1 LRRLA
6 ATADATD
13 FALVAT
19 GRASFRLVPAPG
31 RDAVHLDPVRGVVRT
46 APGVELDLGATA
58 KALAAD
64 RAARAAAAAAKSP
77 VLVGLGGDIAVA
89 GAPPASSIFVA
100 GAALVWRLAAEP
112 APAAAGS

>member
-1 LRRLA
+1 M
-6 ATADATD
+6 
-13 FALVAT
+13 
-19 GRASFRLVPAPG
+19 PAPG